1 MTYKFSDK
9 EINLKNNKERDRVY
23 NKFSEEQKSMFK
35 SIQKYIFTFCEATSG
50 SGKTLVSVSS
60 MLDLLANEKTNSIVY
75 IQKPSRRSLSQ
86 GYLPGSLEEKSN
98 ILWEPFYEAMT
109 NLGYQPEAVDVMSN
123 NGLINLSTDCALRG
137 INFEK
142 IGIIVDEAENMD
154 VETLKLIFTRCHDS
168 SHIVL
173 IGDRKQK
180 DNPGQKGDDF
190 VRYGDYL
197 ANKSFGNKCYLT
209 KNYRGKFSQAAEDF

>member
-1 MTYKFSDK
+1 MD
-9 EINLKNNKERDRVY
+9 
-23 NKFSEEQKSMFK
+23 
-35 SIQKYIFTFCEATSG
+35 YI
-50 SGKTLVSVSS
+50 
-60 MLDLLANEKTNSIVY
+60 
-75 IQKPSRRSLSQ
+75 
-86 GYLPGSLEEKSN
+86 
-98 ILWEPFYEAMT
+98 
-109 NLGYQPEAVDVMSN
+109 SN
-123 NGLINLSTDCALRG
+123 NVLMPLIS
-137 INFEK
+137 
-142 IGIIVDEAENMD
+142 IGTCILIGWVKKPQFIIDEAENMD